1 MKFRSKYKGYQI
13 VLKPQRVIL
22 VDGTKLVEQGIRVE
36 FDKRGEYETDDPK
49 IIELLK
55 ADRYYNGDFEEEPEE
70 IKKAKAKIS
79 KIEKLINEDKEQEI
93 TELKDEKVQEIEED
107 EPEDKVLGYRD
118 FQSIWYDNNE
128 GGLSEF
134 QVAWKAY
141 KKENNI

>member
-55 ADRYYNGDFEEEPEE
+55 ADRY
-70 IKKAKAKIS
+70 
-79 KIEKLINEDKEQEI
+79 
-93 TELKDEKVQEIEED
+93 
-107 EPEDKVLGYRD
+107 
-118 FQSIWYDNNE
+118 
-128 GGLSEF
+128 
-134 QVAWKAY
+134 
-141 KKENNI
+141 